1 MRARARETARA
12 RAVTKACATH
22 LAEVTRIVNQALR
35 GDLNFSRHVYVY
47 VHMYIYMCDATG
59 TSLAHTRAS
68 LEYILEEKRDASSFA
83 RRECAFLGLL
93 YLGVRIFSLC
103 MIFF

>member
-1 MRARARETARA
+1 
-12 RAVTKACATH
+12 
-22 LAEVTRIVNQALR
+22 
-35 GDLNFSRHVYVY
+35 
-47 VHMYIYMCDATG
+47 MYTCICIYMCDATG

-103 MIFF
+103 MIFFFFKESERRKRVRLGDVPGEIRESEWYGEADMSRNW